1 MKLLKT
7 LLAIT
12 AVLLVQTMVLNRF
25 QYLKLIDLFL
35 LMNIYYALNFSQ
47 LASFGL
53 SLSGGLVQDSFS
65 NGIIGMN
72 AFSKTVVAYLV
83 STLSARLMI
92 KHPMIIMLLIGIA
105 TSLDLLTIHGLR
117 LLFGLKSALS
127 FGILSAAA
135 LANGAGG
142 LILFQI
148 VERIRAKKEYA

>member
-12 AVLLVQTMVLNRF
+12 VILLIQTMVLNRF
-25 QYLKLIDLFL
+25 QYLKWIDLFL
-35 LMNIYYALNFSQ
+35 LMNIYYALNFTQ
-47 LASFGL
+47 VASIGL
-53 SLSGGLVQDSFS
+53 SLCSGLVQDSFS

-105 TSLDLLTIHGLR
+105 TSLDFLTIHGLR
-117 LLFGLKSALS
+117 LLFGLPSTLS
-127 FGILSAAA
+127 YGVLSAAA
-135 LANGAGG
+135 LVNGAGG

-148 VERIRAKKEYA
+148 AERILAKKEYA

>member
-7 LLAIT
+7 LLAIIL
-12 AVLLVQTMVLNRF
+12 VLLVQTMVLNRF
-25 QYLKLIDLFL
+25 PYLKWLDLFL
-35 LMNIYYALNFSQ
+35 LLNIYYALNFSQ
-47 LASFGL
+47 FASLGL
-53 SLSGGLVQDSFS
+53 SLSSGLVQDSFS

-105 TSLDLLTIHGLR
+105 TSLDFLTIHGLR
-117 LLFGLKSALS
+117 LLFGLPSAFSLGVLS
-127 FGILSAAA
+127 VAA
-135 LANGAGG
+135 LVNGAGG
-142 LILFQI
+142 LILFLI